1 MILGLLLATTTV
13 QPVTLVYAGDR
24 LGKVEPCG
32 CPKNPMGHIARQV
45 AYLDQKRAENPNIIT
60 FDLGNY
66 FFESLAVE
74 KVLREQHARRAAIL
88 SRSLHKL
95 KFDFMVPG
103 PTDFAAGFA
112 GYKRL
117 IKDTKIP
124 VLAAD
129 LKTPSGEPAFASHQ
143 IFTRHE
149 KRILVI
155 GIAGFVP
162 ADTQLKRE
170 APLDTIRRVRAAVG
184 PVDITIVASHLDRS
198 AGLGIGENE
207 PDLAAVLIADKHL
220 HLIPK
225 QAGGAVV
232 VGSSKEGKHV
242 AELQLNHRGLGA
254 YAGGMTMRRLEFKR
268 RKASGVE
275 AEAIQSELDQLKA
288 GNTFSYRIDAL
299 GEERSEDKEVAS
311 WVKAYVHFVGK
322 LELERG
328 EAPPGYNGE
337 GDFAG
342 VDACATC
349 HPTIV
354 DTWRATRHAIAYQ
367 SLYSRGQH
375 LDRECIGCHTAGW
388 RHSGGFSDPRAVG
401 ILKNVQCESC
411 HGPGKEHAKTGDK
424 RLIDRGKANAEFCQS
439 CHQKE
444 LETGFKEETHIPL
457 IKHW

>member
-32 CPKNPMGHIARQV
+32 CPKTPMGHIARQV

-112 GYKRL
+112 GYKKL
-117 IKDTKIP
+117 VKDTKIP

-143 IFTRHE
+143 LFTRHE

-198 AGLGIGENE
+198 AGLGIAENE

-225 QAGGAVV
+225 HAGGAVV

-268 RKASGVE
+268 RKATGVE

-299 GEERSEDKEVAS
+299 GEERSEDKEVAT

-411 HGPGKEHAKTGDK
+411 HGPGKEHAKPGDK

>member
-1 MILGLLLATTTV
+1 MILGLLLATTAV

-45 AYLDQKRAENPNIIT
+45 AYLDQRRVKDPNIIT

-66 FFESLAVE
+66 FFESLTIE
-74 KVLREQHARRAAIL
+74 KVLREQQARRAAIL
-88 SRSLHKL
+88 SRSLGKL

-117 IKDTKIP
+117 IKDVKTP

-129 LKTPSGEPAFASHQ
+129 LRTPSGQPAFASHTL
-143 IFTRHE
+143 FNRHG

-155 GIAGFVP
+155 GIAGFIP
-162 ADTQLKRE
+162 ANTQLKRD
-170 APLDTIRRVRAAVG
+170 APLDTIRRVRSEVG
-184 PVDITIVASHLDRS
+184 PVDITIIASHLDRS
-198 AGLGIGENE
+198 SGLSIGENE
-207 PDLAAVLIADKHL
+207 PDLAAVLIADKSL

-225 QAGGAVV
+225 SAGGAVV

-242 AELQLNHRGLGA
+242 AEIQLTHRGTGA
-254 YAGGMTMRRLEFKR
+254 YIGGMTLRKLQFKR
-268 RKASGVE
+268 RKATGAESE
-275 AEAIQSELDQLKA
+275 ALQTQLDKINE
-288 GNTFSYRIDAL
+288 GNTFAYRIDAL
-299 GEERSEDKEVAS
+299 GEERTEDAEVAN

-328 EAPPGYNGE
+328 EAPPGYSGE

-354 DTWRATRHAIAYQ
+354 QTWRATRHAIAYD
-367 SLYSRGQH
+367 SLHSRGQH

-388 RHSGGFSDPRAVG
+388 RHSGGFSDPRSVG

-444 LETGFKEETHIPL
+444 LETGFTEETHIPL